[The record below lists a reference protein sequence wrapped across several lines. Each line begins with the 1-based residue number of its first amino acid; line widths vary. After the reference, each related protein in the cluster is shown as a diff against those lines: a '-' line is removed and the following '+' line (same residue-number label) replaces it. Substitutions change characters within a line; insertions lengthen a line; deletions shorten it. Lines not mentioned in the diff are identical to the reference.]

1 MRKSLFPGLNLFW
14 SNIFF
19 LIYFEELL
27 SWRIIL
33 IFEEYQFESV
43 FLRRNPRHL
52 RHHLFISAGIFR
64 NHKIR
69 FEQTKLYTFHLEN
82 ISRSLSLNGLEE
94 LEFLKIPSPSFLNFL
109 FHRIKDALCLTQ
121 YNLPSTISP
130 HTRTLVER
138 WPIPKPRFL
147 ESNNIFTIIRRERKK
162 EEPKKH
168 GPSKS
173 SRQNIGITRKIY
185 LIFTG
190 LYIQGSRARFIL
202 YARRDV
208 GAKDGRKRRGK
219 KACPTRDTCVDTG
232 IVVRNAC
239 QIDEWWGTISGL
251 SVKGYPRRHN

>member
-19 LIYFEELL
+19 LVYFEELL

-33 IFEEYQFESV
+33 IFEDQFESV
-43 FLRRNPRHL
+43 FLRRNPHHL

-130 HTRTLVER
+130 LHTRTLVER

-147 ESNNIFTIIRRERKK
+147 KSNNIFTIIRRERKK

-173 SRQNIGITRKIY
+173 SRQNIGITRKISHFHRVIY
-185 LIFTG
+185 TG
-190 LYIQGSRARFIL
+190 VKGKVQPRSERCWRKGRA
-202 YARRDV
+202 
-208 GAKDGRKRRGK
+208 KKKRK
-219 KACPTRDTCVDTG
+219 
-232 IVVRNAC
+232 
-239 QIDEWWGTISGL
+239 EGL
-251 SVKGYPRRHN
+251 SDARHVRWHWHRCSKRLPDRRVVGNYLGFIG